1 MTKKELA
8 AYAKA
13 GAVAEEVFSAIRTVI
28 AFGGQ
33 EKETQRSVLRTS
45 TFLFSL
51 LQLPSELV

>member
-33 EKETQRSVLRTS
+33 EKEAKRSVLQAY
-45 TFLFSL
+45 TF
-51 LQLPSELV
+51 